1 MSLDL
6 PLPHEKKLTVVFRIE
21 PGSLGPNGD
30 NHIEDFCKSAQK
42 QLSNLDNEFINW
54 EIIPRYDKTLP
65 ERQYKINNKL
75 LPQEMAKRY
84 LEMFDRQINH
94 FEENLDE
101 NLGDLINKYLG
112 Y

>member
-6 PLPHEKKLTVVFRIE
+6 PLPHEKKLTILFRLE
-21 PGSLGPNGD
+21 PGSLGPDGENL
-30 NHIEDFCKSAQK
+30 IEDFCKSAQK
-42 QLSNLDNEFINW
+42 HLSNLDNEFINW
-54 EIIPRYDKTLP
+54 EIIPRHNKSLP

-75 LPQEMAKRY
+75 LSQEKAERY
-84 LEMFDRQINH
+84 LKLFDREMNR

-101 NLGDLINKYLG
+101 KLGDLINQYLG